1 MLCEGKK
8 LTLEDTESVYYAHL
22 PIGSQE
28 LYETYIGFVEASF
41 VNMLQMIF
49 EDIG

>member
-8 LTLEDTESVYYAHL
+8 LTLEDTESVYHSHH
-22 PIGSQE
+22 PIGPQE
-28 LYETYIGFVEASF
+28 LYETYISFVEVSF

-49 EDIG
+49 EYIG